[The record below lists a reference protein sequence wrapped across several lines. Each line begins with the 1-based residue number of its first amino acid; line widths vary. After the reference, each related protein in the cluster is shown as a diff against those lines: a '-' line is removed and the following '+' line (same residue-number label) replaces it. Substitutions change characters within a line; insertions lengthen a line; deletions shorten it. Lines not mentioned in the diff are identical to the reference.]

1 MIIIDWTDGARQD
14 MRSIFAYIAKDS
26 RVYAKRLVD
35 RIGEKVQLLKDF
47 PELGAR
53 VEDWETE
60 NIREIQEGNYR
71 IIYRTKAESVQIL
84 TVLHAARQLPELG
97 KILGED
103 Q

>member
-1 MIIIDWTDGARQD
+1 MITIDWSHRARQD
-14 MRSIFAYIAKDS
+14 LRGIFAFVAQDS

-35 RIGEKVQLLKDF
+35 RVKEKVDLLIDF

-53 VEDWETE
+53 VEDWEIE

-71 IIYRTKAESVQIL
+71 IIYRPLAHSVQIL
-84 TVLHAARQLPELG
+84 TVLHGARNLPSLG
-97 KILGED
+97 KILGKD

>member
-1 MIIIDWTDGARQD
+1 MITIAWSDGARRD
-14 MRSIFAYIAKDS
+14 LRAIFAYVAQDS

-35 RIGEKVQLLKDF
+35 RIREKVQLLKNF

-71 IIYRTKAESVQIL
+71 IIYRTKANSIQIL
-84 TVLHAARQLPELG
+84 TVIHAARQLPEFG
-97 KILGED
+97 KIPGKDE
-103 Q
+103 